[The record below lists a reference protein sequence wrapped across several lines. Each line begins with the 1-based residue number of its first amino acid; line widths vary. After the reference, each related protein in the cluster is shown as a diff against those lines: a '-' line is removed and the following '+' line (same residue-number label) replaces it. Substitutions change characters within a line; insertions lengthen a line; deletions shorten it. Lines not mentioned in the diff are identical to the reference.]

1 MTPYG
6 FDVFVSTGPGA
17 AWRIQNS
24 EEEGNEELEVSWQH
38 LRNYM
43 SCRE

>member
-6 FDVFVSTGPGA
+6 FDVFLLGA

-24 EEEGNEELEVSWQH
+24 EEEGSEEVEVAWQH
-38 LRNYM
+38 LRNYV
-43 SCRE
+43 SRGE